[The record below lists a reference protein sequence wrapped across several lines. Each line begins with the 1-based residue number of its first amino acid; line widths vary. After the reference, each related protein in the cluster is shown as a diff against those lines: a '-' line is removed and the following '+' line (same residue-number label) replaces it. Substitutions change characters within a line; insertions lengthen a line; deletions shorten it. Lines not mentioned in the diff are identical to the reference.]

1 MPGGRSIRGY
11 FAAAS
16 APFMVGLGVAASSVL
31 VRYPAFAS
39 QGARYFL
46 GSLIILLVFRS
57 QVRLPAG
64 MGYRDLFQLALLTLV
79 GLVIFSSSTIEALR
93 YASVAGVGVI
103 VGCVPLVL
111 TLSGLIVERR
121 RPTAALLGG
130 VALATSGAIVVNG
143 VASISGT
150 GIVFALIAMLSD
162 AAFSLLAARLV
173 EKTGPVPLA
182 FATNLAAGATMLFM
196 ALLLPHGDLVPTASQ
211 ATAIVFTAVAVSF
224 GSFVLWY
231 SGLASLGVA
240 RAGVFVALIPVGALA
255 GQLAVGGRPIEPLQ
269 LLGVAA
275 VAAGLVLAIVWGR
288 ESSGPQLY
296 DRLDLDGST

>member
-1 MPGGRSIRGY
+1 MPGGSLIRGY
-11 FAAAS
+11 FAAAA

-39 QGARYFL
+39 QGARYLL

-57 QVRLPAG
+57 RVRLPPG
-64 MGYRDLFQLALLTLV
+64 MSRKDLLQLTLLTLV

-111 TLSGLIVERR
+111 TLSGVVVERR
-121 RPTAALLGG
+121 RPTAALLAGA
-130 VALATSGAIVVNG
+130 ALVTAGAIVVNG

-182 FATNLAAGATMLFM
+182 FATNLAAG
-196 ALLLPHGDLVPTASQ
+196 
-211 ATAIVFTAVAVSF
+211 
-224 GSFVLWY
+224 
-231 SGLASLGVA
+231 
-240 RAGVFVALIPVGALA
+240 
-255 GQLAVGGRPIEPLQ
+255 
-269 LLGVAA
+269 
-275 VAAGLVLAIVWGR
+275 LVLAIAWGR
-288 ESSGPQLY
+288 RASAFELY